1 MKSSFLYKQFETAI
15 EQLNPTQRPLCV
27 ALSGGVD
34 SVVLLHLC
42 ATLRSSHPEI
52 ALSAVYINHGLSEHA
67 SDWLQFCQALCER
80 LAVPFQSQRVVI
92 EHKPR
97 HSIEA
102 QARELRYQALD
113 QMADTDALL
122 VLGQHADDQLETFL
136 LRLKRGSGLLG
147 LGGMKATTQ
156 LANGRQCIRPLLTCS
171 REEIELFAQHYTL
184 SHIEDESNQQDQ
196 YDRNYLRNQV
206 IPLLKSRF
214 KGLLSST
221 TRSIQLLQQQQQL
234 IDEITDEDLQ
244 FCLHRKATDDCID
257 LGKLAERSVLRQK
270 NVIRA
275 WLSHQQV
282 TMPSLAQ
289 LEQILTQSFNS
300 KIDAQLKID
309 LQSGSIRRHRGLLYW
324 VKTQTAPI
332 EHKDIGVS
340 NIVLNTTTTLSVN
353 YGAGIRMPSSDEVVS
368 VKYGRAKD
376 KIRPYAKPGRNTLK
390 HWLKDAGVPVW
401 QRGHIPLI
409 YYNDVLVQVVGYYFN
424 HDFKV
429 SCDGIFWEKC
439 NDK

>member
-1 MKSSFLYKQFETAI
+1 MKSSFLYKQFKTAI
-15 EQLNPTQRPLCV
+15 EQLNPTQHPLCV

-42 ATLRSSHPEI
+42 ATLRSSNPNI
-52 ALSAVYINHGLSEHA
+52 GLSAVYINHGLSEHA
-67 SDWLQFCQALCER
+67 DDWQQFCQDLCAQLE
-80 LAVPFQSQRVVI
+80 VSFQSQPVII

-113 QMADTDALL
+113 KVADTDALL

-156 LANGRQCIRPLLTCS
+156 LANGRRCIRPLLACS
-171 REEIELFAQHYTL
+171 REEIELFAQHYEL
-184 SHIEDESNQQDQ
+184 PHIEDESNQQDN

-214 KGLLSST
+214 KGFLPSS

-244 FCLHRKATDDCID
+244 HCLYRNNDDDCID
-257 LGKLAERSVLRQK
+257 LSKLTERSVIRQK
-270 NVIRA
+270 NVVRA
-275 WLSHQQV
+275 WLAQQQV

-300 KIDAQLKID
+300 KVDAQLKID
-309 LQSGSIRRHRGLLYW
+309 LQSGSVRRHRGLLYW
-324 VKTQTAPI
+324 VEMQTAPI
-332 EHKDIGVS
+332 EQNDIGVRDV
-340 NIVLNTTTTLSVN
+340 VLNTTKVLGVN
-353 YGAGIRMPSSDEVVS
+353 HGAGIRMPLSDEVVS
-368 VKYGRAKD
+368 VKYGRAKE

-401 QRGHIPLI
+401 QREHIPLI

-429 SCDGIFWEKC
+429 SCGGIFWEEC